1 MQPLPLTTVVRGSV
15 RDDSMALSFGSNRI
29 ASSITLEINKTNSQT
44 PLLYRRLV
52 TGTTVGSGGDTGVRL
67 SLAEQLRTQ
76 SRLATVAIQNATDG
90 ISLVSTADSALES
103 IGDLLS
109 RMAELALQGASTI
122 YSETQTSAFQLE
134 FDALGSE
141 IQRISSTSTF
151 NDLSLLSS
159 GMSLSIQVGITTNSQ
174 AAIEIA
180 SIVATIAA
188 LGLGDGNGT
197 LTYSVSGASSEQTMS
212 ASLLAYSAVV
222 QAQNSLLLKRGSLQA
237 ASARLSGAVDL
248 MSVVR
253 ENYKAAES
261 SISDMDIANDTA
273 ELTRLTILQK
283 AQSALLAQANQIPA
297 LALKLLE

>member
-1 MQPLPLTTVVRGSV
+1 
-15 RDDSMALSFGSNRI
+15 
-29 ASSITLEINKTNSQT
+29 
-44 PLLYRRLV
+44 
-52 TGTTVGSGGDTGVRL
+52 
-67 SLAEQLRTQ
+67 
-76 SRLATVAIQNATDG
+76 
-90 ISLVSTADSALES
+90 
-103 IGDLLS
+103 
-109 RMAELALQGASTI
+109 
-122 YSETQTSAFQLE
+122 
-134 FDALGSE
+134 
-141 IQRISSTSTF
+141 
-151 NDLSLLSS
+151 
-159 GMSLSIQVGITTNSQ
+159 MSLSIQVGITTNSQ

-261 SISDMDIANDTA
+261 SISDTDIANDTA